1 MKVLYKPQA
10 CLYIYIYIY
19 THTYKELN
27 QTNLLN
33 FLTTWYNMQN
43 EILDAC
49 STHILTMTNLST
61 ITMIAINGNRL
72 VSIGIDLYMYYIC
85 TIQVQT
91 FAPCTC
97 VFFSSCLIYEQSLLT
112 WIKTQCCPSQ
122 KHHSLWVLNFSVQW
136 RCILS
141 ICVHKSRGGTT
152 ILNMGS

>member
-1 MKVLYKPQA
+1 MHA
-10 CLYIYIYIY
+10 YI
-19 THTYKELN
+19 YKELN

-43 EILDAC
+43 EMLDAC
-49 STHILTMTNLST
+49 STHILTTQKNKKTHILTMTNLST

-122 KHHSLWVLNFSVQW
+122 KHHSLWVLIFSVQ
-136 RCILS
+136 
-141 ICVHKSRGGTT
+141 
-152 ILNMGS
+152 

>member
-1 MKVLYKPQA
+1 ML
-10 CLYIYIYIY
+10 IYIY

-43 EILDAC
+43 EMLDAC
-49 STHILTMTNLST
+49 STHILTTQKKKKKKTHNLTMTNLST

-122 KHHSLWVLNFSVQW
+122 KHHSLWVLNFSVQ
-136 RCILS
+136 
-141 ICVHKSRGGTT
+141 
-152 ILNMGS
+152 